1 MPALIAVLKIA
12 LILLWTL
19 PLLIIQL
26 VIFNLTKG
34 DASYIIPRLWHKG
47 VCKIIGITMEVVGE
61 PVEGTQLIYV
71 SNHLSYL
78 DIPVIGA
85 VLKASFVAKEDIAG
99 WPVIGYLAR
108 IQQTAFISRS
118 SAKAKKVAGALD
130 DMLKAGKSLVLFPE
144 GTSSPGTEVLP
155 FKSSLF
161 SLALPKEGGAIPIQ
175 PFVVDLIRVNGHTP
189 TIAERDLYA
198 WYADMDF
205 APHIWEF
212 MQNKGAT
219 VRLTFLPVATP
230 QADTDRK
237 SLCRVVEDHIA
248 THLTA
253 PQRVSLERKDS

>member
-118 SAKAKKVAGALD
+118 SAKAKKWPERLMICSKPEKALFFF
-130 DMLKAGKSLVLFPE
+130 LKGHHR
-144 GTSSPGTEVLP
+144 PGRRFCLSNQAFFRWPYPRKVVPYP
-155 FKSSLF
+155 FNL
-161 SLALPKEGGAIPIQ
+161 LLWI
-175 PFVVDLIRVNGHTP
+175 
-189 TIAERDLYA
+189 
-198 WYADMDF
+198 
-205 APHIWEF
+205 
-212 MQNKGAT
+212 
-219 VRLTFLPVATP
+219 
-230 QADTDRK
+230 
-237 SLCRVVEDHIA
+237 
-248 THLTA
+248 
-253 PQRVSLERKDS
+253 